1 MKTPAELFDFPL
13 PEELIA
19 QHPPETRGASRLLLA
34 DRKGSVQDLL
44 FRDITELIT
53 DEYFIVINN
62 TRVMNARLEG
72 FKPTGGRVEVFLLNK
87 TSSDSFTALTGGKV
101 KEGTEVTVGE
111 AVIRIEKF
119 LDDGLRMIRFLTHSP
134 EEVMERWG
142 HVPLPPY
149 IRRND
154 SEEDKIRYQTVYAKE
169 AKSVAAPTAGLH
181 FTEDTLNGLRNKG
194 VEILEVSLDV
204 GIGTFRPMKADH
216 LEDHRMHTER
226 YHVSSETADRINSLR
241 KSGKKLICVGTT
253 AMRTMESVTD
263 GNGTVHAGSGETD
276 IFIKPGYSFKAA
288 DALITNFHLPKSTLF
303 VLVCA
308 FAGRESMLN
317 AYAHA
322 VAERY
327 RFFSYGDAMFI
338 R

>member
-19 QHPPETRGASRLLLA
+19 QYPPETRGGSRLLLA
-34 DRKGSVQDLL
+34 DRKGLIKDLM
-44 FRDITELIT
+44 FSGITELID
-53 DEYFIVINN
+53 DEYFLVINN

-72 FKPTGGRVEVFLLNK
+72 FKSTGGQVEVFLLNK
-87 TSSDSFTALTGGKV
+87 LSSDSFTALTGGKV

-119 LDDGLRMIRFLTHSP
+119 LDDGLRMVRFLTHTP
-134 EEVMERWG
+134 EEVMEKWG

-149 IRRND
+149 IRRDD
-154 SEEDKIRYQTVYAKE
+154 SAEDKIRYQTVYAKE

-181 FTEDTLNGLRNKG
+181 FTEDTLSALKSKG
-194 VEILEVSLDV
+194 VEVLEVSLDV
-204 GIGTFRPMKADH
+204 GIGTFRPMKSEH
-216 LEDHRMHTER
+216 LEDHHMHSEQ
-226 YHVSSETADRINSLR
+226 YNVSGETADKINSLKKDGR
-241 KSGKKLICVGTT
+241 KLICVGTT
-253 AMRTMESVTD
+253 AMRTMESATD
-263 GNGTVHAGSGETD
+263 EKGITRSGSGSTD
-276 IFIKPGYSFKAA
+276 IFIRPGYEFRAA

-308 FAGRESMLN
+308 FAGREFMLDT
-317 AYAHA
+317 YAHA
-322 VAERY
+322 VREKY

>member
-19 QHPPETRGASRLLLA
+19 QYPPETRGGSRLLLA
-34 DRKGSVQDLL
+34 DRKGLIKDLM
-44 FRDITELIT
+44 FSGITELIN
-53 DEYFIVINN
+53 DEYFLVINN

-72 FKPTGGRVEVFLLNK
+72 FKSTGGQVEIFLLNK
-87 TSSDSFTALTGGKV
+87 LSSDSFTALTGGKV

-119 LDDGLRMIRFLTHSP
+119 LDEGLRMVRFLTHSP
-134 EEVMERWG
+134 EDVMEKWG

-149 IRRND
+149 IRRDD
-154 SEEDKIRYQTVYAKE
+154 SAEDKDRYQTVYAKE

-181 FTEDTLNGLRNKG
+181 FTEDTLGALKAKG
-194 VEILEVSLDV
+194 VEVLEVSLDV
-204 GIGTFRPMKADH
+204 GIGTFRPMKTEN
-216 LEDHRMHTER
+216 LEDHRMHSEQ
-226 YHVSSETADRINSLR
+226 YHVSEETADRINSLKR
-241 KSGKKLICVGTT
+241 DGRKLICVGTT

-263 GNGTVHAGSGETD
+263 ANGITRSGSGSTD
-276 IFIKPGYSFKAA
+276 IFIRPGYSFKAA

-303 VLVCA
+303 VLVSA
-308 FAGRESMLN
+308 FAGREFMLDT
-317 AYAHA
+317 YAHA
-322 VAERY
+322 VKEKY

>member
-19 QHPPETRGASRLLLA
+19 QYPPETRGGSRLLLA
-34 DRKGSVQDLL
+34 DRKGSARDLL
-44 FRDITELIT
+44 FHNITELID

-72 FKPTGGRVEVFLLNK
+72 FKPTGGRVEIFLLDK
-87 TSSDSFTALTGGKV
+87 ISDFSFTALTGGKV
-101 KEGTEVTVGE
+101 KEGTEVNVGE
-111 AVIRIEKF
+111 AVIKIEKF
-119 LDDGLRMIRFLTHSP
+119 LDEGLRIVRFLTHTP
-134 EEVMERWG
+134 EEVMEKWG

-149 IRRND
+149 IRRDD

-169 AKSVAAPTAGLH
+169 ARSVAAPTAGLH
-181 FTEDTLNGLRNKG
+181 FTDSTLEKLRNKG
-194 VEILEVSLDV
+194 VQILEVSLDV

-216 LEDHRMHTER
+216 LEDHRMHSER
-226 YHVSSETADRINSLR
+226 YHVSDETADRINSLR
-241 KSGKKLICVGTT
+241 NEGKKMICVGTT

-263 GNGTVHAGSGETD
+263 EKRITRAGSGETD

-288 DALITNFHLPKSTLF
+288 NALITNFHLPKSTLF

-308 FAGRESMLN
+308 FAGREFMLN
-317 AYAHA
+317 TYAHA

-338 R
+338 K

>member
-19 QHPPETRGASRLLLA
+19 QYPPETRGGSRLLLA
-34 DRKGSVQDLL
+34 DRAGTVRDLL
-44 FRDITELIT
+44 FRDITELIN

-72 FKPTGGRVEVFLLNK
+72 FKPTCGRVEIFLLDK
-87 TSSDSFTALTGGKV
+87 ISDFSFTALTGGKV
-101 KEGTEVTVGE
+101 KEGTEVNVGE
-111 AVIRIEKF
+111 AVIKIEKF
-119 LDDGLRMIRFLTHSP
+119 LDEGLRTVRFLTHSP
-134 EEVMERWG
+134 EEVMEKWG

-149 IRRND
+149 IRRDD
-154 SEEDKIRYQTVYAKE
+154 SDEDKVRYQTVYAKE
-169 AKSVAAPTAGLH
+169 ARSVAAPTAGLH
-181 FTEDTLNGLRNKG
+181 FTDDTLDKLRNKG

-204 GIGTFRPMKADH
+204 GIGTFRPMKVDH
-216 LEDHRMHTER
+216 LEDHRMHSER
-226 YHVSSETADRINSLR
+226 YHVSVETADRINSLR
-241 KSGKKLICVGTT
+241 NEGKKLICVGTT

-263 GNGTVHAGSGETD
+263 EKRITRAGSGETD

-308 FAGRESMLN
+308 FAGRDFMLN

-338 R
+338 K

>member
-19 QHPPETRGASRLLLA
+19 QYPPETRGGSRLLLA
-34 DRKGSVQDLL
+34 DRKGSVRDLL
-44 FRDITELIT
+44 FHNITELID

-72 FKPTGGRVEVFLLNK
+72 FKPTGGRVEIFLLDK
-87 TSSDSFTALTGGKV
+87 ISDFSFTALTGGKV
-101 KEGTEVTVGE
+101 KEGTEVNVGE
-111 AVIRIEKF
+111 AVIKIEKF
-119 LDDGLRMIRFLTHSP
+119 LDEGLRIVRFLTHTP
-134 EEVMERWG
+134 EEVMEKWG

-149 IRRND
+149 IRRDD

-169 AKSVAAPTAGLH
+169 ARSVAAPTAGLH
-181 FTEDTLNGLRNKG
+181 FTDSTLEKLRNKG
-194 VEILEVSLDV
+194 VQILEVSLDV

-216 LEDHRMHTER
+216 LEDHRMHSER
-226 YHVSSETADRINSLR
+226 YHVSIETADRINSLR
-241 KSGKKLICVGTT
+241 NEGKKMICVGTT

-263 GNGTVHAGSGETD
+263 EKRITRAGSGETD

-308 FAGRESMLN
+308 FAGRDFMLN
-317 AYAHA
+317 TYAHA

-338 R
+338 K

>member
-19 QHPPETRGASRLLLA
+19 QYPPETRGGSRLLLA
-34 DRKGSVQDLL
+34 DRKGSVRDLL
-44 FRDITELIT
+44 FHNITELID

-72 FKPTGGRVEVFLLNK
+72 FKPTGGRVEIFLLDK
-87 TSSDSFTALTGGKV
+87 ISDFSFTALTGGKV
-101 KEGTEVTVGE
+101 KEGTEVNVGE
-111 AVIRIEKF
+111 AVIKIEKF
-119 LDDGLRMIRFLTHSP
+119 LDEGLRIVRFLTHTP
-134 EEVMERWG
+134 EEVMEKWG

-149 IRRND
+149 ICRDD
-154 SEEDKIRYQTVYAKE
+154 SDEDKIRYQTVYAKE

-181 FTEDTLNGLRNKG
+181 FTDNTLEKLRNKG
-194 VEILEVSLDV
+194 VQILEVSLDV

-216 LEDHRMHTER
+216 LEDHRMHSER
-226 YHVSSETADRINSLR
+226 YHVSNETADRINSLR
-241 KSGKKLICVGTT
+241 NEGKKLICVGTT

-263 GNGTVHAGSGETD
+263 EKRITRAGNGETD

-288 DALITNFHLPKSTLF
+288 NALITNFHLPKSTLF

-308 FAGRESMLN
+308 FAGREFMLN
-317 AYAHA
+317 TYAHA

-338 R
+338 K

>member
-19 QHPPETRGASRLLLA
+19 QYPPETRGGSRLLLA
-34 DRKGSVQDLL
+34 DRKGSVRDLL
-44 FRDITELIT
+44 FHNITELID

-72 FKPTGGRVEVFLLNK
+72 FKPTGGRVEIFLLDK
-87 TSSDSFTALTGGKV
+87 ISDFSFTALTGGKV
-101 KEGTEVTVGE
+101 KEGTEVNVGE
-111 AVIRIEKF
+111 AVIKIEKF
-119 LDDGLRMIRFLTHSP
+119 LDEGLRIVRFLTHTP
-134 EEVMERWG
+134 EEVMEKWG

-149 IRRND
+149 IRRDD
-154 SEEDKIRYQTVYAKE
+154 SDEDKIRYQTVYAKE
-169 AKSVAAPTAGLH
+169 ARSVAAPTAGLH
-181 FTEDTLNGLRNKG
+181 FTDSALEKLRNKG
-194 VEILEVSLDV
+194 VQILEVSLDV

-216 LEDHRMHTER
+216 LEDHRMHSER
-226 YHVSSETADRINSLR
+226 YHVSDETADRINSLR
-241 KSGKKLICVGTT
+241 NEGKKLICVGTT

-263 GNGTVHAGSGETD
+263 EKRIARAGSGETD

-308 FAGRESMLN
+308 FAGRDFMMN
-317 AYAHA
+317 TYAHA

-338 R
+338 K

>member
-19 QHPPETRGASRLLLA
+19 QYPPETRGGSRLLLA
-34 DRKGSVQDLL
+34 DRKGSVRDLL
-44 FRDITELIT
+44 FHNITELID

-72 FKPTGGRVEVFLLNK
+72 FKPTGGRVEIFLLDK
-87 TSSDSFTALTGGKV
+87 ISDFSFTALTGGKV
-101 KEGTEVTVGE
+101 KEGTEVNVGE
-111 AVIRIEKF
+111 AVIKIEKF
-119 LDDGLRMIRFLTHSP
+119 LDEGLRIVRFLTHTP
-134 EEVMERWG
+134 EEVMEKWG

-149 IRRND
+149 IRRDD
-154 SEEDKIRYQTVYAKE
+154 SDEDKIRYQTVYAKE
-169 AKSVAAPTAGLH
+169 ARSVAAPTAGLH
-181 FTEDTLNGLRNKG
+181 FTDDTLEKLWNKG

-216 LEDHRMHTER
+216 LEDHRMHSER
-226 YHVSSETADRINSLR
+226 YHVSDETADRINSLR
-241 KSGKKLICVGTT
+241 NEGKKLICVGTT

-263 GNGTVHAGSGETD
+263 EKRITRAGSGETD

-308 FAGRESMLN
+308 FAGREFMLN
-317 AYAHA
+317 TYAHA

-338 R
+338 K

>member
-19 QHPPETRGASRLLLA
+19 QYPPETRGGSRLLLA
-34 DRKGSVQDLL
+34 DRKGSARDLL
-44 FRDITELIT
+44 FHNITELID

-72 FKPTGGRVEVFLLNK
+72 FKPTGGRVEIFLLDK
-87 TSSDSFTALTGGKV
+87 ISDFSFTALTGGKV
-101 KEGTEVTVGE
+101 KEGTEVNVGE
-111 AVIRIEKF
+111 AVIKIEKF
-119 LDDGLRMIRFLTHSP
+119 LDEGLRIVRFLTHTP
-134 EEVMERWG
+134 EEVMEKWG

-149 IRRND
+149 IRRDD

-169 AKSVAAPTAGLH
+169 ARSVAAPTAGLH
-181 FTEDTLNGLRNKG
+181 FTDSTLEKLRNKG
-194 VEILEVSLDV
+194 VQILEVSLDV

-216 LEDHRMHTER
+216 LEDHRMHSER
-226 YHVSSETADRINSLR
+226 YHVSDETADRINSLR
-241 KSGKKLICVGTT
+241 NEGKKLICVGTT

-263 GNGTVHAGSGETD
+263 EKRITRAGSGETD

-308 FAGRESMLN
+308 FAGREFMLN
-317 AYAHA
+317 TYAHA

-338 R
+338 K

>member
-19 QHPPETRGASRLLLA
+19 QYPPETRGGSRLLLA
-34 DRKGSVQDLL
+34 DRKGSVRDLL
-44 FRDITELIT
+44 FHNITELID
-53 DEYFIVINN
+53 DEYFLVINN

-72 FKPTGGRVEVFLLNK
+72 FKPTGGRVEIFLLDK
-87 TSSDSFTALTGGKV
+87 ISDFSFTALTGGKV
-101 KEGTEVTVGE
+101 KEGTEVNVGE
-111 AVIRIEKF
+111 AVIKIEKF
-119 LDDGLRMIRFLTHSP
+119 LDEGLRIVRFLTHTP
-134 EEVMERWG
+134 EEVMEKWG

-149 IRRND
+149 IRRDD
-154 SEEDKIRYQTVYAKE
+154 SDEDKIRYQTVYAKE
-169 AKSVAAPTAGLH
+169 ARSVAAPTAGLH
-181 FTEDTLNGLRNKG
+181 FTDDTLNKLRNKD
-194 VEILEVSLDV
+194 VQILEVSLDV

-216 LEDHRMHTER
+216 LEDHRMHSER
-226 YHVSSETADRINSLR
+226 YHVSDETADRINSLR
-241 KSGKKLICVGTT
+241 NEGKKLICVGTT

-263 GNGTVHAGSGETD
+263 EKRITRAGSGETD

-308 FAGRESMLN
+308 FAGRDFMMN
-317 AYAHA
+317 TYAHA

-338 R
+338 K